1 MLTAS
6 LTYVVMS
13 AELSFII
20 DRPLICKTEQKYIDQ
35 SVNIGVRLFSFNT
48 SSINQLIADWSF
60 ENMNTDVKPYG
71 MSLGVSV

>member
-1 MLTAS
+1 MQ
-6 LTYVVMS
+6 
-13 AELSFII
+13 
-20 DRPLICKTEQKYIDQ
+20 DRKKYIDQ

-71 MSLGVSV
+71 MSLGFSV